1 MVLFGWLLIHIS
13 SLHLAPSFG
22 ITNLDVR
29 LQPMLRFCNLST
41 KFVENIR
48 AGVSRHAIVRLEI

>member
-29 LQPMLRFCNLST
+29 LQPTLRFCNLST
-41 KFVENIR
+41 KFVEKTR